1 MDRDQTSDPASAPW
15 HGRHR
20 PASPACDEHP
30 PLRACRRRP
39 LLAPASSALAG
50 LLATAAL
57 ISAACSGNHRPATSA
72 SAGTPIERGTASWY
86 GPKFDGRRTA
96 SGERYD
102 MRSLTAAHP
111 TLPFGTLVQVTN
123 LVNGRQ
129 VVVRINDRGPFAHR
143 RIIDLSY
150 KAALE
155 LEIVGPGTAQVELA
169 IVGHGDLL
177 PPLPMPAPPIVVAA
191 VDTPAAPSPGAPS
204 PSYRTVEAAATAAPN
219 AGALDAALDEPR
231 SEDAGDSPE
240 PRAAELAPGMAP
252 AMPPAP
258 VLAVSSAKTAGR
270 SADASPVQRAAT
282 AAAAAPAGGGAHF
295 TVQVGAFGEPGR
307 ADALRRDLARTYP
320 ETAVHSDGLWSRV
333 QIGLF
338 GDREQ
343 AETLRRELAATGI
356 AAIVV
361 TAR

>member
-1 MDRDQTSDPASAPW
+1 MDRDQTSDPASASW

-20 PASPACDEHP
+20 SAAPAGDENP
-30 PLRACRRRP
+30 PPRSCRRRP

-72 SAGTPIERGTASWY
+72 AAGTPIERGTASWY

-102 MRSLTAAHP
+102 MRGLTAAHP

-177 PPLPMPAPPIVVAA
+177 PALPMPAPPIVVAA
-191 VDTPAAPSPGAPS
+191 VDTPAAPLPDAPS
-204 PSYRTVEAAATAAPN
+204 PAYRTVEAAATAAPN
-219 AGALDAALDEPR
+219 AAALGAALDEPR
-231 SEDAGDSPE
+231 SADAGGGPE
-240 PRAAELAPGMAP
+240 PSAAEMAPGMAP
-252 AMPPAP
+252 A
-258 VLAVSSAKTAGR
+258 G
-270 SADASPVQRAAT
+270 D
-282 AAAAAPAGGGAHF
+282 GAHF